1 MANKSRRRMSEQE
14 RDDRRRAERERLQH
28 AAEELLSS
36 EGWARWVRIRA
47 SFHSYSASNCMLIAL
62 QCHQRGIEPQRV
74 AGFRAWL
81 KAGTV
86 RSQRRGRDPDPPV
99 TVNDRDPVTAAE
111 KIEPRVFFKTTFVF
125 DVSQTEPLPGA
136 DPASLE
142 PPRQPLTGDSHA
154 HLLAPLQAF
163 AGSLV
168 YAVAFEPIPGSA
180 GGWCDTASK
189 RIVVDADAPANAR
202 VRTLV
207 HETIHALGVDYQR
220 YTRAQAEVIV
230 DTTTL
235 IVLSAAGLDTSGE
248 TIPYVAG
255 WGEHGAL
262 EAVTEFAH
270 LIDTLGRRVANPP
283 QTQLRKH
290 RKERI

>member
-1 MANKSRRRMSEQE
+1 MPS
-14 RDDRRRAERERLQH
+14 
-28 AAEELLSS
+28 
-36 EGWARWVRIRA
+36 ARNRT
-47 SFHSYSASNCMLIAL
+47 
-62 QCHQRGIEPQRV
+62 QRV
-74 AGFRAWL
+74 AGFRTWL
-81 KAGTV
+81 KLGRSV
-86 RSQRRGRDPDPPV
+86 RKGEDAIRILAPV
-99 TVNDRDPVTAAE
+99 AVKDRDPVSADK

-125 DVSQTEPLPGA
+125 DVSQTEPPGA
-136 DPASLE
+136 DPAPLE
-142 PPRQPLTGDSHA
+142 PPRQALTGDSHA

-163 AGSLV
+163 AESLG
-168 YAVAFEPIPGSA
+168 YTISFEPIRGSS
-180 GGWCDTASK
+180 GGWCDTAAK

-248 TIPYVAG
+248 TVPYLAG

-262 EAVTEFAH
+262 EAVTEFAQ
-270 LIDTLGRRVANPP
+270 LIDTLARRVDTAITDHDDHQSDAHAAAQAP
-283 QTQLRKH
+283 Q
-290 RKERI
+290 EACI